1 MKHCDKVMIV
11 EDDIGISRYLQ
22 STLASAGYDTVTVRD
37 GRTALALI
45 ASHCPDCLLLDLGL
59 PHGREIIKGLAV
71 IKKSDEAL
79 FP

>member
-1 MKHCDKVMIV
+1 MKHCDKIMIV

-45 ASHCPDCLLLDLGL
+45 ASHCPD
-59 PHGREIIKGLAV
+59 
-71 IKKSDEAL
+71 
-79 FP
+79 

>member
-1 MKHCDKVMIV
+1 MIV

-45 ASHCPDCLLLDLGL
+45 ASHCPDCLLLDLGRRRDHPQRSQMEQRTHHCNL
-59 PHGREIIKGLAV
+59 RQN
-71 IKKSDEAL
+71 DRR
-79 FP
+79 